1 MIIRTAGSF
10 KTFGAGGIKLGERR
24 IRLKVKLLIGIAVS
38 TLVAAFVFFVFLF
51 VGNEILDRTVY
62 GFKFMD
68 SMGDKYFNDLQ
79 LFVLDEDV
87 SISNLRPLD
96 IWCSRGD
103 RVYLSIYLGDRIVYE
118 SVLKSWIKLNPTLYD
133 PSLEDEENRHDL
145 ILNDGTVLSA
155 FLYYYSGDAYYYWT
169 IVISGFFSFV
179 AFYICF
185 ILFVNYKL
193 KYIEKLKKDL
203 DILAGGDLDYQVG
216 VKGNDELG
224 ELANG
229 IEQLRKA
236 VVAHQMAE
244 DKIRMENSEL
254 VTALSHDLR
263 TPLTSL
269 LVYLELLDGHKYES
283 QEQAGYFVKRSL
295 EKTYTIKA
303 MADKLFEYLLVYS
316 SGWEPLEL
324 TGTDADGFFEQYWK
338 EASFSLKSNGFDV
351 ECSFCS
357 LSCRIYLDMP
367 LMIRAFD
374 NICSNIEK
382 YADRAYPVYISYK
395 REGDMVRLY
404 VENRIAASPKGP
416 RSTGIGLNTCRRII
430 GYHKGMFDF
439 TSKDGS
445 FSVSISL
452 PVCGQLS

>member
-1 MIIRTAGSF
+1 M
-10 KTFGAGGIKLGERR
+10 FGEGGIGLAERR

-38 TLVAAFVFFVFLF
+38 TLVAISLFFVLMF

-62 GFKFMD
+62 GFSFMD

-79 LFVLDEDV
+79 LFVEDEDV

-118 SVLKSWIKLNPTLYD
+118 SVLKSWIKLNPALYD

-145 ILNDGTVLSA
+145 VLNDGTVLSA

-179 AFYICF
+179 AFYMCF
-185 ILFVNYKL
+185 ISFVHRKL
-193 KYIEKLKKDL
+193 KYIEKLKGEL
-203 DILAGGDLDYQVG
+203 DILAGGDLDYQVCI
-216 VKGNDELG
+216 KGNDELG

-236 VVAHQMAE
+236 VVAHQIAE
-244 DKIRMENSEL
+244 DKIRAENSEL

-269 LVYLELLDGHKYES
+269 LVYLELLDGHKYDS
-283 QEQAGYFVKRSL
+283 LDQAGYFVKRSL
-295 EKTYTIKA
+295 EKTYQIKA

-316 SGWEPLEL
+316 SGWELPEMAD
-324 TGTDADGFFEQYWK
+324 TDADAFFERYWK
-338 EASFSLKSNGFDV
+338 EASFSLENKGFHI
-351 ECSFCS
+351 ESFFPP
-357 LSCRIYLDMP
+357 LSCMIRLDAP
-367 LMIRAFD
+367 LMTRAFD

-382 YADRAYPVYISYK
+382 YADPSSPVKISYM
-395 REGDMVRLY
+395 REGEMVHLQ
-404 VENRIAASPKGP
+404 VENKIGP
-416 RSTGIGLNTCRRII
+416 SSNGPQSTGIGLNTCRRII
-430 GYHKGMFDF
+430 GYHKGVFDSF
-439 TSKDGS
+439 AKDGY
-445 FSVSISL
+445 FHVSISI
-452 PVCGQLS
+452 PVCGS